1 MLALAGTR
9 HLHCTYTS
17 AGCLPLAM
25 SSSTTTRVGCGTW
38 SVFFEGLSSGPDAA
52 LDLILKAGEDWRAR
66 VKGSLHKCSGSGGL
80 EKEQEGRRGQ
90 WAQLSSQLKPFPFT
104 LTWLAWTT

>member
-1 MLALAGTR
+1 
-9 HLHCTYTS
+9 
-17 AGCLPLAM
+17 M